1 MNVHNFISGKTD
13 RQIGQTH
20 SWTETERF
28 GFFYFSFYFD
38 FNFYCILFGATS
50 CDATPHKL
58 YIIWLDF
65 ATICCCCFRWMA
77 KVFLREEPLGHSTSS
92 LAVLLTDVETNA
104 TLMNSLWSALADRQI
119 YSYSYIWQADR
130 ETDRQ
135 SCWRF
140 LVVMLPSSL
149 LAVFMTSSLNSHRW
163 KCIEAME
170 LRISVELPFHVSVE
184 LTIFSLPF
192 PAGANEPAINRKL
205 SYMWLC
211 RRLSIEFIKVCQSRR
226 VGRKKWNFS
235 NFISCPVSSHH
246 HCLDNAASFMLTY
259 LYNIWL
265 TLPKKKKGGDWAGED
280 ILLSGP
286 PHGPIW

>member
-1 MNVHNFISGKTD
+1 
-13 RQIGQTH
+13 
-20 SWTETERF
+20 
-28 GFFYFSFYFD
+28 
-38 FNFYCILFGATS
+38 
-50 CDATPHKL
+50 
-58 YIIWLDF
+58 
-65 ATICCCCFRWMA
+65 MA

-119 YSYSYIWQADR
+119 YSYCYIRQADR

-211 RRLSIEFIKVCQSRR
+211 RQPSIEFIKVCQGRR